1 LNRPIPEPSPSEA
14 SQLLAAYRAGDRGAL
29 DRLFP
34 LVYGELKALAARRM
48 RRERSDHTLQTT
60 ALVHEAY
67 LRLFGGIPIPVESRG
82 HLLALASRAMRRVL
96 VDAARRG
103 RASKRPAAGDR
114 VELEAGALAA
124 PVQALD
130 AATVAA
136 VDRALEHLA
145 ALDPRQ
151 ARIVELKFFGGL
163 TLDEVAESLGVS
175 EATVTREW
183 RAARAWLK
191 SRLAAEGAP

>member
-1 LNRPIPEPSPSEA
+1 VSEV
-14 SQLLAAYRAGDRGAL
+14 SQLLSAYRAGDAGAL

-34 LVYGELKALAARRM
+34 LVYGELKALATRQM
-48 RRERSDHTLQTT
+48 RRERGDHTLQTT

-67 LRLFGGIPIPVESRG
+67 LRLFGGEAIPFEGRS
-82 HLLALASRAMRRVL
+82 HLLALAARAMRRVL
-96 VDAARRG
+96 VDAARRV
-103 RASKRPAAGDR
+103 RAAKRPSPDLR
-114 VELEAGALAA
+114 VELEEAAFAA
-124 PVQALD
+124 PVQPSD
-130 AATVAA
+130 AATVVA
-136 VDRALEHLA
+136 VDLALQALA

-163 TLDEVAESLGVS
+163 TLDEIAAALEVS

-191 SRLAAEGAP
+191 SRLAAEAGR